1 MELEKILFPLV
12 ITRLSWKTIS
22 SDKGIDLETISN
34 EKIQQES
41 VDSQPP
47 AIGKFTDFRIYLK
60 EFFEFKKRTQSTRIR
75 PYSYAAFS
83 AAADIKSP
91 NYLKLIIDGQRNL
104 SDEMIKKFSKA
115 MMHSRAE
122 AMEFK
127 ALVHYGQAK
136 DPLERNQNLRALA
149 DLRVKHKIKSGEIDA
164 DIWDSI
170 PSWVGWAIKALVDQ
184 KGASFKEEDIRETLK
199 GRASTDEIKKTLSKL
214 LSDGDLV
221 QDYTN
226 DTLKRGKQS
235 APTGAIPVELVRKL
249 QAELIY
255 LGLESLAQDKPE
267 DREFGA
273 FTMALTEKEFEALKF
288 EIRQLRRR
296 WYKEFGLARE
306 EDKGD
311 RVFQLNIQLF
321 PMSDATNQL
330 KT

>member
-1 MELEKILFPLV
+1 M
-12 ITRLSWKTIS
+12 
-22 SDKGIDLETISN
+22 ETISR
-34 EKIQQES
+34 EKKQQEPI
-41 VDSQPP
+41 DSLPP
-47 AIGKFTDFRIYLK
+47 AIGKFTDFRVYLK
-60 EFFEFKKRTQSTRIR
+60 EYFEFKKRTQSSKIR

-115 MMHSRAE
+115 MVHTRSE
-122 AMEFK
+122 AIEFK

-136 DPLERNQNLRALA
+136 DPLERNRKLRALA
-149 DLRVKHKIKSGEIDA
+149 DIRVKNKIKSGEIDA

-184 KGASFKEEDIRETLK
+184 KSVRFKEEEIRELLK
-199 GRASTDEIKKTLSKL
+199 GRASTDEIRKTLSKL
-214 LSDGDLV
+214 LEDGDLV
-221 QDYTN
+221 HDYEN
-226 DTLKRGKQS
+226 DTLVRGRLS
-235 APTGAIPVELVRKL
+235 APVGEIPVELVRKL

-255 LGLESLAQDKPE
+255 LGLESLAQDPPE

-288 EIRQLRRR
+288 EIRQLRRK
-296 WYKEFGLARE
+296 WYKEFGIARE
-306 EDKGD
+306 SSKGD

-321 PMSDATNQL
+321 PMSDESEG
-330 KT
+330 